1 MTPAESHQEDDVPT
15 QATEALWADRSA
27 LLDLCAGLCEAD
39 WKTESGCPGWS
50 VQDVVAHMGALFTS
64 VVAPGTLPDTAG
76 LATERAQDV
85 HVEFRRSWSA
95 AQVVRDYASVST
107 QAIGALERL
116 AAVDRQLDLGDL
128 GTHPAALLPNAF
140 AFDHY
145 THIRADL
152 FAPRGPLTGT
162 PPPSDELRL
171 TAAIDWIEAALPQQ
185 NRELLAGLS
194 GSADLVLDGPGGRTI
209 KLGAGGRTL
218 RVAGDTTSFVRW
230 ITQRGSWEEL
240 DVTAYG
246 DPEQAALLRRL
257 RVW

>member
-1 MTPAESHQEDDVPT
+1 MPT
-15 QATEALWADRSA
+15 QATEALRADRGA
-27 LLDLCAGLCEAD
+27 LLDICAGLSEAE

-64 VVAPGTLPDTAG
+64 VIAPGTLPDTKG
-76 LATERAQDV
+76 LPTERAQDV
-85 HVEFRRSWSA
+85 LVEFRRSWSP
-95 AQVVRDYASVST
+95 AQVVRDYESVST
-107 QAIGALERL
+107 AAIRALEGV
-116 AAVDRQLDLGDL
+116 AALDRQLDLGDL
-128 GTHPAALLPNAF
+128 GSHPAALVPNAF

-209 KLGAGGRTL
+209 RLGAGGRTL
-218 RVAGDTTSFVRW
+218 RVAGDTASFVRW
-230 ITQRGSWEEL
+230 ITQRAGWEEL
-240 DVTAYG
+240 GVAVYG
-246 DPEQAALLRRL
+246 DPEQAAIVRRL